1 MKIKL
6 FLLGLILIGV
16 LAGGC
21 ISQTQDEAFKTL
33 VQNVTADFQGQSDM
47 ISRPNQ
53 GVPVAELY
61 QYKNAAS
68 SAKNA
73 AEAMTLSDSAGKAR
87 GLFVTAMNATISA
100 VDTLEQEGK
109 LTNPEEKVTIESVSI
124 NFVTTQTKLDDT
136 ARMLKIEKPKNT

>member
-1 MKIKL
+1 MKIKI

-33 VQNVTADFQGQSDM
+33 VQNVTADFQGQNDM

-68 SAKNA
+68 SAKAA

-109 LTNPEEKVTIESVSI
+109 LTNPDEKVTIESVSI